1 MCTRVRAHCV
11 PVVHTRACVFTVCL
25 CTCVRVVHCVP
36 VHTRARAHCVLVVHT
51 RACSLCA
58 QELQSRLGADDALV
72 SIAVRLGEVKLI
84 DNVLLAAD

>member
-1 MCTRVRAHCV
+1 M
-11 PVVHTRACVFTVCL
+11 FTVCL